1 MATQKPSATCG
12 WCPTAPPIW
21 VACAPCPRTH
31 AQPRTT
37 KKIHFTRARTPH
49 TGYDLALLQCHTSA
63 APLSLLPRPQC
74 RCADML
80 SPQRQLLPCTQHGL
94 RRGQRHARPPHR
106 SDVLTLSPLPR
117 MTALARPEHSP
128 TRRER
133 VGRSIAVMASA
144 WRRCERHARQHAI
157 RGFKVPG
164 TSVLVNLRYV
174 CGPTLASTVYTVCS
188 YSSVRPGSTMAP
200 S

>member
-21 VACAPCPRTH
+21 AACAPCPRTH
-31 AQPRTT
+31 AHPQATRS
-37 KKIHFTRARTPH
+37 IGFTRLRTPH
-49 TGYDLALLQCHTSA
+49 TKYDLALLQCHTSA
-63 APLSLLPRPQC
+63 APLSLLPHPQC

-94 RRGQRHARPPHR
+94 RRGKRHARPPYR
-106 SDVLTLSPLPR
+106 AEVLTLDPLPR
-117 MTALARPEHSP
+117 MTALVRPEHSP

-144 WRRCERHARQHAI
+144 WREVRAACAAACNQRLQGTRHFRTCRI
-157 RGFKVPG
+157 KV
-164 TSVLVNLRYV
+164 R
-174 CGPTLASTVYTVCS
+174 VY
-188 YSSVRPGSTMAP
+188 
-200 S
+200 